1 MTELNKRPENTKPTI
16 APQRSIKLGKQWKKV
31 STGSHPNDLKGVN
44 DTIMNKYYRILQLI
58 KEQYL
63 ERGTIY
69 FERDYKDDGNDPF
82 ALHSFICDKLSFY
95 LECDLLGIMQIHYD
109 FDDFR
114 FEAEVRKLLC
124 IPINTGKCLHKPKQP
139 NLPAFFQGVQNH
151 QDKQY
156 IKTL

>member
-1 MTELNKRPENTKPTI
+1 MTELNKRPENTKPTTV
-16 APQRSIKLGKQWKKV
+16 PQRTIKLGKQWKKV
-31 STGSHPNDLKGVN
+31 SAGPHPNDSKGVN

-63 ERGTIY
+63 KLGTIY
-69 FERDYKDDGNDPF
+69 FERDYKDDGSDPF

-95 LECDLLGIMQIHYD
+95 LECDLLGVMQIYYD
-109 FDDFR
+109 FNDFA
-114 FEAEVRKLLC
+114 FEAEVRKLLS